1 MRTSNVQPAS
11 AVDGLRRGERPTSN
25 VQRERWRC
33 ALVFGGLLLF
43 GQWMHA
49 EELSQVEMAAR
60 SSAEGIPQVA
70 VERLQRLLAGNLSVT
85 EKRLVEQKLAE
96 ALVRAGRPAEALP
109 LLENQSLTNDP
120 ETVFAQA
127 QALATL
133 DRWAEAL
140 PLYQKVAADSGT
152 PLRAEATFGMAQTL
166 YALGRRD
173 EAMKSFL
180 SLERDPKW
188 SVRVRLRVAQLMIER
203 GDPAGADRLLRET
216 KPQAPTERNEK
227 RFLFGQLNLA
237 QGHFE
242 KAIETLSVIL
252 KRPEGVSHSLLVA
265 TLFKLADAH
274 LQAKTAEG
282 GDDAL
287 EEFIDHRPNDMALPA
302 IFAKLDELYRMER
315 KPSTNELERWGR
327 DQTQPRQALAQWY
340 LAKSALRS
348 GDREKAIARLTQLRD
363 SPVRL
368 PSLGEAD
375 LELARLQLAK
385 EHWDAAIA
393 AAEAARGQ
401 NSDPGFMERVDWLI
415 AEANY
420 RSGHLDRAAPI
431 YEKLAQHAPA
441 LAREALFNAALCWLR
456 LDRAAEFAA
465 DYRKVSND
473 PTKHAVQG
481 ELLLEQGSVQAAQGK
496 TEAVQT
502 FQKFIHDFPLGTRV
516 SEAWV
521 SLAELA
527 FHAPRP
533 DLETARKDLAQ
544 ARQER
549 PTPAAL
555 ERADYLQIWLEDAT
569 SSTDE
574 TLVITAANNFL
585 RQHPGSRF
593 TAEVRMKL
601 AEAYFRRQDFA
612 NAQTQFELLAQQ
624 NPDAALTEK
633 ALFFAARSAM
643 SSMGA
648 ESLEHA
654 LALLDQAVKLN
665 GDMRWAARNEEAAIE
680 RRLGKNREAL
690 ALYDEVLKNDARP
703 AERREAL
710 CGKGDIYYEL
720 GAADAKN
727 YERAIEF
734 YEQLTGEPGVPAHWR
749 NQAAFKKGKA
759 LEKLNDKAGAL
770 TTYYGVIEEGARPDV
785 QHEFFWFYKA
795 GFNAAHLLEE
805 GSDWK
810 SAVAVYRKL
819 AAVGGTRSDEAKTRL
834 TQLRLEHF
842 LWDE

>member
-1 MRTSNVQPAS
+1 MSRKLLALAGAIIFSLGFEARAQLSPALQS
-11 AVDGLRRGERPTSN
+11 AIAPL
-25 VQRERWRC
+25 
-33 ALVFGGLLLF
+33 
-43 GQWMHA
+43 
-49 EELSQVEMAAR
+49 
-60 SSAEGIPQVA
+60 AEGVPQVA
-70 VERLQRLLAGNLSVT
+70 IERLQTFLAQ
-85 EKRLVEQKLAE
+85 KPPPAEQTLAQKKLAE
-96 ALVRAGRPAEALP
+96 ALVRADRPAEALP
-109 LLENQSLTNDP
+109 LLAESSLTNDL
-120 ETVFAQA
+120 EAVYFRA
-127 QALATL
+127 QALAAL
-133 DRWAEAL
+133 QRWAEAL
-140 PLYQKVAADSGT
+140 PLYQKVAEASGT
-152 PLRAEATFGMAQTL
+152 PLAADATFGTAQAL
-166 YALGRRD
+166 QALGRRE
-173 EAMKSFL
+173 EAMKRFL
-180 SLERDPKW
+180 SLERDPNW
-188 SVRVRLRVAQLMIER
+188 SVRVHLRVAQLMIER
-203 GDPAGADRLLRET
+203 GNLAAADQLLRET
-216 KPQAPTERNEK
+216 KPQATTERNEK
-227 RFLFGQLNLA
+227 RFLFGELNLA

-242 KAIETLSVIL
+242 KAIDTLSVIL

-265 TLFKLADAH
+265 TLFRLADAH
-274 LQAKTAEG
+274 LQAKTPES

-287 EEFIDHRPNDMALPA
+287 EEFIEHRPNDTALPA
-302 IFAKLDELYRMER
+302 VFMKLDELYRMER

-327 DQTQPRQALAQWY
+327 DLAQPRQVLAQWY

-348 GDREKAIARLTQLRD
+348 GDREKAIARLTRMRD

-375 LELARLQLAK
+375 LELAHLHLARQQ
-385 EHWDAAIA
+385 WDAAIA

-401 NSDPGFMERVDWLI
+401 NSAPGFLERVDWLV
-415 AEANY
+415 AEAKY
-420 RSGHLDRAAPI
+420 RSGRLDQAAPI
-431 YEKLAQHAPA
+431 YEQLAERAPG

-456 LDRAAEFAA
+456 LDRAAEFIA
-465 DYRKVSND
+465 DYRKISND
-473 PTKHAVQG
+473 PTKQAVQG
-481 ELLLEQGSVQAAQGK
+481 ELLLEEGAVQAAQGK
-496 TEAVQT
+496 AEAAQT
-502 FQKFIHDFPLGTRV
+502 FQKFIRDFPQSTRV
-516 SEAWV
+516 SDAWV

-527 FHAPRP
+527 FHAARP

-544 ARQER
+544 ARQQR

-569 SSTDE
+569 SAADE
-574 TLVITAANNFL
+574 TPVVSAADNFL
-585 RQHPGSRF
+585 RQHPDSRF
-593 TAEVRMKL
+593 RAEVRMKL

-624 NPDAALTEK
+624 SLAAALTEK

-648 ESLEHA
+648 ESLDHA

-665 GDMRWAARNEEAAIE
+665 GELRWAARNEEAAIE

-690 ALYDEVLKNDARP
+690 ALYDEVLKNDAKP

-710 CGKGDIYYEL
+710 CGKGDIYYEM
-720 GAADAKN
+720 GAADPKN
-727 YERAIEF
+727 YQRAIEL
-734 YEQLTGEPGVPAHWR
+734 YEQLAAEPGGPAHWR

-759 LEKLNDKAGAL
+759 LEKLNDRAGAL

-805 GSDWK
+805 ANDWK

-819 AAVGGTRSDEAKTRL
+819 AAVGGTRGEEAKARL